1 MLLYISLRDVHT
13 VFAMEDSIELLIQ
26 DYCGVFPTSRPHPT
40 VTTCTGVVLTG
51 LYGLWSVFTMPGFRK
66 IPWHLK
72 VPYLPSSKDQAQN
85 VMKLLQG
92 RRGRLAD
99 LGAGDGRLVFAASS
113 PGFQCTGF
121 EINSILVAYAR
132 SKAYWRRIPSS
143 QVTFLKKDFWKTDL
157 SSYNNVTAF
166 LAPGVMEVLGE
177 KLLKELPQD
186 ALVISCRFPFPNWP
200 QKSAVGSGLDQTFA
214 YEISSV
220 RSHLRNPPKP

>member
-1 MLLYISLRDVHT
+1 MFYIYSVHT
-13 VFAMEDSIELLIQ
+13 VFAMEDSIELIIQ
-26 DYCGVFPTSRPHPT
+26 DYGGVFPTSRPHPI
-40 VTTCTGVVLTG
+40 VSACTGAVLTG

-66 IPWHLK
+66 IPRHLK

-113 PGFQCTGF
+113 AGFQCTGF

-143 QVTFLKKDFWKTDL
+143 QVTFVKKDFWKADL

-166 LAPGVMEVLGE
+166 LVPGVIEVLGE

-200 QKSAVGSGLDQTFA
+200 QKSAAGSGLDQTFA
-214 YEISSV
+214 YEINSV
-220 RSHLRNPPKP
+220 RSHLRKTEMK

>member
-1 MLLYISLRDVHT
+1 
-13 VFAMEDSIELLIQ
+13 MEDSIELILQ
-26 DYCGVFPTSRPHPT
+26 DYAGVFPTSRPHPI
-40 VTTCTGVVLTG
+40 VSACTGALLTG

-66 IPWHLK
+66 IPWSLM
-72 VPYLPSSKDQAQN
+72 VPYLPSSKEQAQN
-85 VMKLLQG
+85 VMKLLEG

-113 PGFQCTGF
+113 VGFQCTGF
-121 EINSILVAYAR
+121 EINSVLVAYAR
-132 SKAYWRRIPSS
+132 SKACWRGIPSS
-143 QVTFLKKDFWKTDL
+143 QAVFVKKDLWKTDL

-166 LAPGVMEVLGE
+166 LAPGVMEVLAE

-200 QKSAVGSGLDQTFA
+200 QKSTVGSGLDQTFA

-220 RSHLRNPPKP
+220 RSHLRNLQKTEMK